1 MKKNYLLEPLRG
13 QRTLVRKYFYFTNF
27 SKEKYINAPGTTLKN
42 HYTTVGSTSLW
53 YSNRRIK
60 RNLFH

>member
-27 SKEKYINAPGTTLKN
+27 SKEKYINAPGTTHKKILY
-42 HYTTVGSTSLW
+42 HSGEYLTVV
-53 YSNRRIK
+53 
-60 RNLFH
+60 